1 MDENQT
7 NIENVAI
14 ENDSNKGHH
23 CSAWKCILMGILIF
37 LGAFCAAYVILD
49 WYFKSFL
56 MPNAMLYPDYRME
69 KFIKHDF
76 DRMEKFARN
85 NNKILQ
91 EKTSNIIRLKQDD
104 DEYKI
109 YIDLKAF
116 DNNENNVNII
126 NENNTLTINGKSI
139 KKSKNQ
145 EHILRFQQSYMFGNN
160 VDLNNLKKETDGEY
174 LVVTLPINKGNND

>member
-14 ENDSNKGHH
+14 ESDSNKGHH

-116 DNNENNVNII
+116 DNN
-126 NENNTLTINGKSI
+126 
-139 KKSKNQ
+139 
-145 EHILRFQQSYMFGNN
+145 
-160 VDLNNLKKETDGEY
+160 
-174 LVVTLPINKGNND
+174 